1 MPDPFSQL
9 LEWRRA
15 EANARVLA
23 KISPEFYSG
32 TAKYLA
38 DLRRSYEADLRENP
52 SGRKGELSR
61 QTYQRASQVARDIL
75 EARAQKLLSA
85 VFQAS
90 VGGPRDLP
98 NALAEERALFDT
110 VLGAL
115 VEFRRSSA
123 PYLEP
128 PPPSPPTAAPP
139 PAAGPPPP
147 SPAASPARPPA
158 AAAKPGP
165 GPPAGAMVYVR
176 IVRTTRPLQV
186 GNETVDLREDDVV
199 SLPTEAARLLVEAK
213 VAEPLTTSVPGARP
227 R

>member
-15 EANARVLA
+15 EANARVFA
-23 KISPEFYSG
+23 KLSPEFYSG

-52 SGRKGELSR
+52 SGRKGEISR

-110 VLGAL
+110 LLSAL
-115 VEFRRSSA
+115 VEFRRTSA

-128 PPPSPPTAAPP
+128 PPPAPPDAPASPTVGSTPSPPAVNPPRPPVPAAP
-139 PAAGPPPP
+139 PAAGAP
-147 SPAASPARPPA
+147 S
-158 AAAKPGP
+158 
-165 GPPAGAMVYVR
+165 AGMVYVR
-176 IVRTTRPLQV
+176 VVRTTRPLQV
-186 GNETVDLREDDVV
+186 GSETVDLREDDVL
-199 SLPTEAARLLVEAK
+199 SLPAEAARLLVEAK
-213 VAEPLTTSVPGARP
+213 VAEPLTTSAPGSRG

>member
-15 EANARVLA
+15 EANARALS
-23 KISPEFYSG
+23 KIGPEFYSS
-32 TAKYLA
+32 TARYLA

-52 SGRKGELSR
+52 SGRKGEISR

-85 VFQAS
+85 AFQAS

-98 NALAEERALFDT
+98 NALAEERALFDRL
-110 VLGAL
+110 LGL
-115 VEFRRSSA
+115 LLEFRRASA

-128 PPPSPPTAAPP
+128 AGPAPAAPVGPP
-139 PAAGPPPP
+139 PAPAPPAPP
-147 SPAASPARPPA
+147 APAAPRAAPVTPAPA
-158 AAAKPGP
+158 PGT
-165 GPPAGAMVYVR
+165 ATTYVR

-186 GNETVDLREDDVV
+186 GAETLDLREDDIL
-199 SLPTEAARLLVEAK
+199 SLPAEAAKLLVEAK
-213 VAEPLTTSVPGARP
+213 VAELLTAAPLAKAR
-227 R
+227 